1 MPDPT
6 RLWPDAIQAEL
17 PKLVEIRRHLHAH
30 PELAFQEFETSKLV
44 LRELQNLGLEIRSGM
59 AKGTGIVAVLRGK
72 GPGAN
77 SREAKA
83 VALRGD
89 MDALPIMEET
99 GLNYA
104 STVPGR
110 MHACGH
116 DGHTTMLLGAAKVLS
131 RHPERL
137 NGSVVFCFQPAEE
150 GGGGGRYLVEEGAL
164 DNPACSA
171 AFALHGFPSMPV
183 GHVAVRPGPAQA
195 ASDGLH
201 IVVHGVGGH
210 GAAPH
215 LTVDPIVLSAR
226 VIEALQ
232 GVVSREVNPVESAV
246 VTIGA
251 IHGGEASNVIPQSV
265 ELRGTIRT
273 LKDDI
278 RRKVHEAVKRTV
290 EHTCLAGGGRADVT
304 IRDGYPV
311 VVNDLAASAFALDT
325 ARGAFGAERVHEL
338 PLPSMGGEDFA
349 YFLRKV
355 PGAFIRVGVA
365 TRQPYPGL
373 HHPAFDFS
381 DGAIPVGVELF
392 CRLAERYLAE
402 GFGAAD

>member
-1 MPDPT
+1 M
-6 RLWPDAIQAEL
+6 
-17 PKLVEIRRHLHAH
+17 
-30 PELAFQEFETSKLV
+30 LA
-44 LRELQNLGLEIRSGM
+44 
-59 AKGTGIVAVLRGK
+59 
-72 GPGAN
+72 
-77 SREAKA
+77 
-83 VALRGD
+83 
-89 MDALPIMEET
+89 
-99 GLNYA
+99 
-104 STVPGR
+104 
-110 MHACGH
+110 
-116 DGHTTMLLGAAKVLS
+116 
-131 RHPERL
+131 
-137 NGSVVFCFQPAEE
+137 
-150 GGGGGRYLVEEGAL
+150 
-164 DNPACSA
+164 
-171 AFALHGFPSMPV
+171 
-183 GHVAVRPGPAQA
+183 
-195 ASDGLH
+195 
-201 IVVHGVGGH
+201 
-210 GAAPH
+210 
-215 LTVDPIVLSAR
+215 AR